1 MYLENFRS
9 ELTKRWQGN
18 LFKVSDVYRINKR
31 AKEYMYRLSKEG
43 KLKRVYWGWY
53 FIPAEYKDPW
63 DFLVNDKGFKVI
75 VKQTAASIW
84 NYDFVHRDVY
94 RLAVRDRSYANALER
109 FAKDMGWDFEIEYH
123 KRIPYEYERVDEL
136 FIETI
141 ESSIVSCISE
151 WSFIDAFA
159 TLYFR
164 RGEVDFEK
172 LKEMGRWKRL
182 SGSDTRV
189 WTALKYGC
197 KLFNEHFGKEIFH
210 VRVRGEL
217 SDDISELIEEA
228 VERVVEFA

>member
-1 MYLENFRS
+1 MYLQKFHS
-9 ELTKRWQGN
+9 ELTKTWQGS
-18 LFKVSDVYRINKR
+18 LFRVSDAYRINRR
-31 AKEYMYRLSKEG
+31 AKEYLHRLSKEG
-43 KLKRVYWGWY
+43 MLKRVYWGWY

-63 DFLVNDKGFKVI
+63 DFLVKDRSFKVI
-75 VKQTAASIW
+75 IRQTAASIW
-84 NYDFVHRDVY
+84 NYDFVHRDIFQ
-94 RLAVRDRSYANALER
+94 LAVKDRSYGNALER
-109 FAKDMGWDFEIEYH
+109 FAQDMGWDFEIEYH
-123 KRIPYEYERVDEL
+123 DRIPYEFRKVDGL

-141 ESSIVSCISE
+141 ESSIVSCISK

-164 RGEVDFEK
+164 RDEIDFEK
-172 LKEMGRWKRL
+172 LKDMGRWKRI
-182 SGSDTRV
+182 SGSNIRV

-217 SDDISELIEEA
+217 DDEMRELIEEA